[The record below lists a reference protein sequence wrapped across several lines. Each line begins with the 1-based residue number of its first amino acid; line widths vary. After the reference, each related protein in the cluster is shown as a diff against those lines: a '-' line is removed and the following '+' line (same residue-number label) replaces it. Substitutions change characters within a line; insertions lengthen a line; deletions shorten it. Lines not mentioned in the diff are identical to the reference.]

1 MGSNKNRS
9 GSNIPLRNRW
19 YVYIIRCSDDTLYTG
34 IAKDVEK
41 RVAEHNSGNPGG
53 AKYTR
58 SRRPVT
64 LVYREQVN
72 SRSEAARRELEIKK
86 LDKREKE
93 ILVRHG

>member
-1 MGSNKNRS
+1 MLLKNS
-9 GSNIPLRNRW
+9 W
-19 YVYIIRCSDDTLYTG
+19 YVYIIRCSDNTLYTG
-34 IAKDVEK
+34 IAKEVEK

-86 LDKREKE
+86 MNKRRKE
-93 ILVRHG
+93 ILVRGESQKI